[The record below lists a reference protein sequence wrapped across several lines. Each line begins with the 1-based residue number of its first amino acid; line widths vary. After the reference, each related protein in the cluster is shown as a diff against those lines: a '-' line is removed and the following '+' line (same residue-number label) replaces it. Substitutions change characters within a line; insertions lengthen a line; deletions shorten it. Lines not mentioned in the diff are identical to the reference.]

1 VKAVLISTYEMG
13 RQPFGLAS
21 PAAWLRAAGWDV
33 VCIDAAKEKLSSAS
47 LSAADLVGF
56 HLPMHTATRLAVPV
70 ITRVRELNPGAKLCA
85 YGLYA
90 PLNADLL
97 RSLGVDAIFG
107 GEFEEALV
115 AFAEQE
121 QKPQRA
127 PSSPGTLPRIHF
139 LVPDRSGLP
148 PLGKY
153 ATLQMPDG
161 ARRLVGYTEATRGC
175 KHLCRHC
182 PIVPCTKDNSESSSR
197 TWCWLIST
205 RKLRPERST
214 SPLAIPIF

>member
-1 VKAVLISTYEMG
+1 
-13 RQPFGLAS
+13 
-21 PAAWLRAAGWDV
+21 
-33 VCIDAAKEKLSSAS
+33 
-47 LSAADLVGF
+47 
-56 HLPMHTATRLAVPV
+56 
-70 ITRVRELNPGAKLCA
+70 LCA

-107 GEFEEALV
+107 GEFEEAWRRLPNKSRNRRGRRV
-115 AFAEQE
+115 RQ
-121 QKPQRA
+121 
-127 PSSPGTLPRIHF
+127 GTLPRIRF

-182 PIVPCTKDNSESSSR
+182 PIVPVYEGQFRSSSR
-197 TWCWLIST
+197 TWCWRIST
-205 RKLRPERST
+205 RKLRPARST
-214 SPLAIPIF
+214 SPSAIPIF